1 MVCPNCGKPLPDGAR
16 FCGECGAQI
25 RQEAAPEPKAAEA
38 KAPAED
44 LGLQP
49 VETKETELPAQQTPG
64 ETAVALVGGGKI
76 PGPFSV
82 IGSRIK
88 GWFSS
93 IGSSLKN
100 PKKLIPVFVLAGV
113 WIVLIILYCFGVSV
127 LPVKIASFLT
137 FAEGG
142 LHGGWAGAVGGILG
156 KTIFAGAL
164 MSFFSLFTR
173 KEKGA
178 KRSIGETFKGAFG
191 FTNETLW
198 AWLTGI
204 GAAMLLYLF
213 FSGGE
218 TKMSFMVGIAGA
230 FLAARSALNNGFLRQ
245 LLSSFSS
252 KGKTQA
258 GPNAGGLVRGLSVGF
273 ILAALTGLSGIPLIQ
288 IIAGGVLFVGGI
300 VLMILQAAGVVK
312 IGKEAGAQ

>member
-1 MVCPNCGKPLPDGAR
+1 M
-16 FCGECGAQI
+16 
-25 RQEAAPEPKAAEA
+25 
-38 KAPAED
+38 
-44 LGLQP
+44 
-49 VETKETELPAQQTPG
+49 
-64 ETAVALVGGGKI
+64 
-76 PGPFSV
+76 
-82 IGSRIK
+82 
-88 GWFSS
+88 
-93 IGSSLKN
+93 
-100 PKKLIPVFVLAGV
+100 
-113 WIVLIILYCFGVSV
+113 
-127 LPVKIASFLT
+127 KIASFLT

-142 LHGGWAGAVGGILG
+142 LHDGWAGAVGGILG
-156 KTIFAGAL
+156 KTVFAGAL

-273 ILAALTGLSGIPLIQ
+273 ILASLTGLSGIPLIL

-300 VLMILQAAGVVK
+300 VLMILQATGVVK
-312 IGKEAGAQ
+312 IGKEARET